1 MREDEA
7 VDSFA
12 SMFQTGYAAEPERI
26 VKRQRAERR
35 SSQTAKQRKR
45 GGSACAVGEG
55 EKVQRRGIAM
65 RWVYIGAGLLALSAS
80 SYMAVMASGGIH
92 SASAPAL
99 IAMAVILAV
108 GAASIGHAL
117 AGRHMGIAIVIGL
130 GMLAGECGAMI
141 QTAQRV
147 TAARE
152 ASRAPMVAL
161 ELKRKAALDE
171 LESAQ
176 QAKPLPMD
184 PSRLAAAEI
193 AKVGAEKAVRE
204 KSAEKGCRENCRLL
218 LQSAVGAAQREVE
231 AAREAVTRREL
242 DQLGALTKRIE
253 IAKAVVAALP
263 PPQSATPLA
272 DYTGVPEWLYD
283 VLEALALSLA
293 INLPASALIALGVKM
308 GREQQI
314 VEAPCENGA
323 PIAHELMPF
332 SEAVSNEN
340 PRLSSPKARR
350 RNPDDEAEQFGVAML
365 RPGKEGRV
373 SPRDLRAA
381 YVGWCEKTD
390 KEPLPIEEIAPA
402 LGKLFRNAGIEM
414 QNGHAVGVKISQL

>member
-1 MREDEA
+1 
-7 VDSFA
+7 
-12 SMFQTGYAAEPERI
+12 
-26 VKRQRAERR
+26 
-35 SSQTAKQRKR
+35 
-45 GGSACAVGEG
+45 
-55 EKVQRRGIAM
+55 M

-141 QTAQRV
+141 QTAQRI

-161 ELKRKAALDE
+161 ELKRKAASDE
-171 LESAQ
+171 LERAQ
-176 QAKPLPMD
+176 QAKPLPVD
-184 PSRLAAAEI
+184 HSRLVAAET
-193 AKVGAEKAVRE
+193 AKAEAEKAIRE

-218 LQSAVGAAQREVE
+218 LQTAVDAAQHEVK
-231 AAREAVTRREL
+231 AAREDLARREAE
-242 DQLGALTKRIE
+242 QSRTITNRIE

-272 DYTGVPEWLYD
+272 DYTGVPEWLFD

-308 GREQQI
+308 GREQHI
-314 VEAPCENGA
+314 VEAPCETDA
-323 PIAHELMPF
+323 PIALEQVPL
-332 SEAVSNEN
+332 SEAMSDEN
-340 PRLSSPKARR
+340 RLLPSPKAKR
-350 RNPDDEAEQFGVAML
+350 RNPDDEAEQFGVAVL

-381 YVGWCEKTD
+381 YVDWCEKTD
-390 KEPLPIEEIAPA
+390 KEPLPIEDIAPA

-414 QNGHAVGVKISQL
+414 QNGHAVGVKISQS